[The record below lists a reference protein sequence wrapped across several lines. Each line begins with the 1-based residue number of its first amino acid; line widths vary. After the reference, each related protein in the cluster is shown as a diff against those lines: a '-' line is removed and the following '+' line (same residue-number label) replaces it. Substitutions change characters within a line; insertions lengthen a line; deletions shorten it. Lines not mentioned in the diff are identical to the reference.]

1 MTMAS
6 VKRRCLRVWNYS
18 RSPGTANETAAAK
31 IVHSQRCCA
40 SHAAARRR
48 RKSTLPFLLRCSP
61 HAYARMHGHTL
72 SLPITPPPPTPLSH
86 LSKIVSHANTGL
98 VLGAGEPMRYFW
110 VGSA

>member
-31 IVHSQRCCA
+31 IAHSQRCCA
-40 SHAAARRR
+40 SHAAAEEEEEEYIAVFA
-48 RKSTLPFLLRCSP
+48 SLLATRVRTHARTHSLSP
-61 HAYARMHGHTL
+61 HY
-72 SLPITPPPPTPLSH
+72 PPPPTPLSH